1 MLLTGELLSE
11 LRSMLLERDDEDD
24 MDRRNEVRRLCG
36 EKREVMDWKREV
48 CMVPVGRVVMVCVWC
63 GMKMRLM
70 IREGDVILAGKED
83 MGIECKV
90 RHSLV

>member
-1 MLLTGELLSE
+1 
-11 LRSMLLERDDEDD
+11 MLLERDDEDD

-48 CMVPVGRVVMVCVWC
+48 CMAPVGRVVMEMTGC
-63 GMKMRLM
+63 GVKMRSM
-70 IREGDVILAGKED
+70 VREGDVVLIGRKED